1 MKKRHCKHCGAAIP
15 TFGYSPSNYEKLQY
29 CSNLC
34 AHRAKGKGKG
44 TPAAAGWKP
53 KGPFT
58 CKNCGREFFKA
69 SPSGRTMYCSGECAA
84 QAKKKQDQDRAKSS
98 PVEPRICAMCG
109 KVFTPLSKNRGQK
122 CCSTACGVKYRQ
134 IYGSYHSTFRPDLP
148 DLTWN
153 DVFERVKKF
162 HPELS
167 KKIGLDST
175 EKQVEIIRRFD
186 AEKRERKEDLYAW
199 FYNRY
204 ICPDSRMCKLVIA
217 RTELAEKITKGE
229 LK

>member
-34 AHRAKGKGKG
+34 AHRAKS
-44 TPAAAGWKP
+44 
-53 KGPFT
+53 
-58 CKNCGREFFKA
+58 N
-69 SPSGRTMYCSGECAA
+69 
-84 QAKKKQDQDRAKSS
+84 
-98 PVEPRICAMCG
+98 PVEPRVCAMCG

-148 DLTWN
+148 ELTWD

-217 RTELAEKITKGE
+217 RTELAGKITKGE

>member
-1 MKKRHCKHCGAAIP
+1 MKKRHCKLCGAEIP
-15 TFGYSPSNYEKLQY
+15 TIGYSPSNYEKLQY

-34 AHRAKGKGKG
+34 AHRAKGKG
-44 TPAAAGWKP
+44 TP
-53 KGPFT
+53 
-58 CKNCGREFFKA
+58 N
-69 SPSGRTMYCSGECAA
+69 CSGECAA
-84 QAKKKQDQDRAKSS
+84 QAKKKQDQSRPESH
-98 PVEPRICAMCG
+98 PVEPRVCAMCG

-186 AEKRERKEDLYAW
+186 SEKRKRKEDLYAW

-204 ICPDSRMCKLVIA
+204 ICPDSRMYKLVIA
-217 RTELAEKITKGE
+217 RTELAGKITKGE

>member
-1 MKKRHCKHCGAAIP
+1 MKKWHCKHCGAAIP

-34 AHRAKGKGKG
+34 AHRAKS
-44 TPAAAGWKP
+44 
-53 KGPFT
+53 
-58 CKNCGREFFKA
+58 N
-69 SPSGRTMYCSGECAA
+69 
-84 QAKKKQDQDRAKSS
+84 
-98 PVEPRICAMCG
+98 PVEPRVCAMCG

-148 DLTWN
+148 ELTWD

-167 KKIGLDST
+167 KKIGT
-175 EKQVEIIRRFD
+175 RRKNH
-186 AEKRERKEDLYAW
+186 KRRIEMTYEDFLKNKIA
-199 FYNRY
+199 
-204 ICPDSRMCKLVIA
+204 IAKL
-217 RTELAEKITKGE
+217 EGF
-229 LK
+229 

>member
-34 AHRAKGKGKG
+34 AHRAKS
-44 TPAAAGWKP
+44 
-53 KGPFT
+53 
-58 CKNCGREFFKA
+58 N
-69 SPSGRTMYCSGECAA
+69 
-84 QAKKKQDQDRAKSS
+84 
-98 PVEPRICAMCG
+98 PVEPRVCAMCG

-122 CCSTACGVKYRQ
+122 CCSTACGVKFRQ
-134 IYGSYHSTFRPDLP
+134 VRPERRVIGAGTLP
-148 DLTWN
+148 ELTWD

-162 HPELS
+162 HPELA

-175 EKQVEIIRRFD
+175 EKQVEIIRRFN
-186 AEKRERKEDLYAW
+186 AETRGRKEDLYAW

-204 ICPDSRMCKLVIA
+204 ICPDSRMFKLVIA
-217 RTELAEKITKGE
+217 RTELTGKITKGE